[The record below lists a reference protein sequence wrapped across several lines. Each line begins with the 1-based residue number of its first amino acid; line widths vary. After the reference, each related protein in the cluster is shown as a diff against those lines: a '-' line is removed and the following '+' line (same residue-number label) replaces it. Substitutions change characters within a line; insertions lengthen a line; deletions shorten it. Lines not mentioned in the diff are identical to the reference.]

1 VTTRRLV
8 RLAIVIGGLIALWL
22 LTGWLL
28 GSPAYFL
35 DRFGR

>member
-1 VTTRRLV
+1 MRF
-8 RLAIVIGGLIALWL
+8 AIAIGGLIALWL

-28 GSPAYFL
+28 DSPAFFL